1 MLILSLLT
9 SNHFLFLIKSF
20 PLDYALFLST
30 DTPLLAG
37 DTAFLASFLATT
49 ASFLA
54 TTASFLATTASF
66 LAITASF
73 LVTVYPVFFLSK
85 ATSFFKSLI

>member
-1 MLILSLLT
+1 MSIIMLILSLLT

-54 TTASFLATTASF
+54 TTASFLA
-66 LAITASF
+66 ITASF